1 MTFSR
6 GCQLYF
12 DFHQKNFDAKK
23 MEITLAYIQAVIYY
37 YLLVYTVSI
46 FNYTRYL
53 EQTKNYSDFCLV
65 LSLALLVYYCDR
77 TAV

>member
-1 MTFSR
+1 MTYSR

-46 FNYTRYL
+46 FNNFTRYL
-53 EQTKNYSDFCLV
+53 EQKKLQ
-65 LSLALLVYYCDR
+65 
-77 TAV
+77 